1 MRSRRLFTR
10 GDDSVIGLSGFA
22 QHFFPP
28 SPLYWTANT
37 FPVLLLY
44 IYQYL
49 LNQRSGNKKK
59 SGQKRREQHDVIF
72 LSEALL
78 SAVPAC
84 VCVVSAPFS
93 LSSAGHFWMTGPSF
107 FSIQKYNVLGSNGI
121 LYLTGL
127 SNRCD
132 CFFSPPTQAETGPL
146 SIQTSIQIL
155 ADRVGE
161 RCTTWIHVYKHS
173 WAAPK
178 RKWSVGIITYIF
190 DALVNG

>member
-132 CFFSPPTQAETGPL
+132 CFFSPRHKLRLGLYQYRRPSKSWRTELVRDVQLGY
-146 SIQTSIQIL
+146 TSISTAGQHL
-155 ADRVGE
+155 KG
-161 RCTTWIHVYKHS
+161 
-173 WAAPK
+173 
-178 RKWSVGIITYIF
+178 
-190 DALVNG
+190 NGW